1 MMIRKH
7 FFESLEREV
16 NFQNEYIKLEK
27 MCNEIYG
34 RSVYSNGVSINTW
47 IEQNFRSW
55 RKRSNYTSF
64 EELREQLGF
73 SIKNDNGELFINA
86 AEININR
93 YLLFCEMIINVIVG
107 VHEEHIAMLDPV
119 IEALVNTIIATVE
132 KCGMEIK
139 TINDEI
145 MIVEK
150 NAVAIEVAD
159 KVPEL
164 ADIIIEYNH
173 YLLKGDL
180 NRKKELLKRIADAL
194 EPERKELNG
203 INKSATD
210 DFFFMVNNWNIRHN
224 NCNPNDAK
232 NYNPKFDSF
241 STAQKE
247 ECYDL
252 VYEQGLALYVMKEQ
266 LGRTKKIDSLK

>member
-1 MMIRKH
+1 
-7 FFESLEREV
+7 
-16 NFQNEYIKLEK
+16 
-27 MCNEIYG
+27 
-34 RSVYSNGVSINTW
+34 
-47 IEQNFRSW
+47 
-55 RKRSNYTSF
+55 
-64 EELREQLGF
+64 
-73 SIKNDNGELFINA
+73 
-86 AEININR
+86 
-93 YLLFCEMIINVIVG
+93 MIINVIVG
-107 VHEEHIAMLDPV
+107 VQEEHIAMLDPV
-119 IEALVNTIIATVE
+119 IEALINTIIATVE

-232 NYNPKFDSF
+232 NYNSKFDSF

>member
-1 MMIRKH
+1 MVRKH
-7 FFESLEREV
+7 FFELLEREV
-16 NFQNEYIKLEK
+16 DFQNEYIKLEK

-34 RSVYSNGVSINTW
+34 HSIYSKGISINTW
-47 IEQNFRSW
+47 IEQNFRAW
-55 RKRSNYTSF
+55 RKRSNFTSF
-64 EELREQLGF
+64 KELREHLGF
-73 SIKNDNGELFINA
+73 SITYDDGEPLINA
-86 AEININR
+86 DELDINR
-93 YLLFCEMIINVIVG
+93 YLLYCEMMLNVILG
-107 VHEEHIAMLDPV
+107 LQEEHNELLDSV
-119 IEALVNTIIATVE
+119 IEAFINTIKAIVE

-139 TINDEI
+139 NINDEI